1 MPNTTNLVPISGYVR
16 QLMNDIEEAEWMYE
30 DQRAESLKS
39 ELEYVNQ
46 EIKRGST
53 MLPMF

>member
-16 QLMNDIEEAEWMYE
+16 QLMKDVEEAEWMYE

>member
-16 QLMNDIEEAEWMYE
+16 QLMKDIEEAEWMYE